1 MPPAET
7 PKVLTAEPGGKQ
19 HWSIDVAFPVYAIAF
34 TNDRTVVLAGGG
46 GSSRTGVKNRL
57 VSMRNL
63 EGAQREGGG
72 RWEVVVAGDEGRSCR
87 SCAARVA
94 SRGPQ
99 ELVQVQLQG
108 LGALVGLSRELW
120 GH

>member
-34 TNDRTVVLAGGG
+34 TKDRTVVLAGGG

-57 VSMRNL
+57 VS
-63 EGAQREGGG
+63 
-72 RWEVVVAGDEGRSCR
+72 GD
-87 SCAARVA
+87 ARV
-94 SRGPQ
+94 
-99 ELVQVQLQG
+99 QVEEEGLQG
-108 LGALVGLSRELW
+108 CC
-120 GH
+120 